1 MLNRIYIVVGLL
13 AIIVLAGAF
22 VAPRFIQWGDY
33 RARMEELATGVLG
46 TPVSIRGDIDF
57 SLLPQPR
64 LTFTNVL
71 VGSTEAPAATVDGV
85 EAEFSLMDFLRD
97 NYKVTRLVLR
107 APVVDLSIDESGF
120 LGSGVSVAGAGANVG
135 LGDTTIVDGT
145 VRLMDRRTGEN
156 FVASG
161 IDGDLRLTS
170 ISGPFQFQGSGD
182 YGEERYGLRFN
193 SSALDQAGNSR
204 ISATLRQETG
214 ETTITAD
221 GTFTPGMA
229 PKFDGT
235 LVYRRAP
242 AIAEA
247 AEDIQGDLLFESPV
261 TASTDRVVLSG
272 FTLQPDENRAGTRLT
287 GAASVQLG
295 DRRSFDA
302 VISGGVF
309 SLPPRDA
316 TEEGT
321 TMPYEIV
328 RLLGEL
334 PAPPVPPMPGRIGVD
349 LAEIN
354 LRALALREVRM
365 DASTDGA
372 AWQVEQFVAQ
382 LPGETVV
389 RADGRLLANAGR
401 PAFQGKVSV
410 NSQRLDA
417 LAALWRKPVE
427 DNPLFNM
434 PGSLQAQLILASDAL
449 GVIDGQ
455 FTLAGLAHALEIRVG
470 FGEEKRL
477 DLVAHFD
484 TLGAGGSAAVGA
496 LLPNIANDPA
506 FGLSFP
512 NGSIA
517 LSAASA
523 RVFGQDGTDLV
534 AEGQWNAE
542 AMTLSRLSAGDWG
555 GLGFDAAL
563 SLGGTL
569 AEPEIAGSGMLRV
582 DDGDAPALAAFYDI
596 METPQPWRDFLAL
609 SAPADLLF
617 DITGTNV
624 QGWQT
629 VTLEGV
635 AGAGEL
641 DLRADL
647 SGGLGGLLT
656 EPLSVSLALEGE
668 DAAGLTRQ
676 IGFGEAELFAGT
688 GSMLVSVALEG
699 SPAERLT
706 SQITAS
712 QGDESVSFSGE
723 LSAAGAGDITGTGT
737 LTVALDDAGGLAYLV
752 GASGLSLPMAEAQ
765 AELHFEGERLARL
778 TDIAGTSGEVGF
790 SGELA
795 LSRTGST
802 AAVSGQLAI
811 DTISVEGLG
820 ATMFGRAAMVSGLDV
835 WPEGPIDV
843 GADTRRTRGTVTVAA
858 PVVTAGGQPRLT
870 DARFELSWDD
880 RRLRLARFAAAIGDG
895 GTVDLDLTVCCAG
908 PLVDKTASG
917 RLSLT
922 GAPLDMV
929 ATPALAEALDGV
941 LEGGVRFEAT
951 GSSIA
956 DLMGNLAGEGNF
968 TLTDFAVRQLAPG
981 VFPAVAGLDD
991 VLTMEPD
998 ALTAIIGLS
1007 LGQGEFT
1014 SPAATGAFTVA
1025 GGVARLANFIVE
1037 GDGARM
1043 AGDLNTTLRTLGLD
1057 GSFVLTPR
1065 GFVDETGLVGED
1077 TSRIITQVTGT
1088 AIDPEVTLDLEEMVA
1103 AIQVRANELEV
1114 ERLEILRAEDAERQ
1128 RAAAEERNRLIEEQ
1142 RRRAAEEA
1150 ARLAAEEAARLA
1162 AEEEARRLEEEQ
1174 QQQQETTEPPPAL
1187 EGPLDLGLPPPQVNQ
1202 PTGAGVNRPLIFPLN

>member
-33 RARMEELATGVLG
+33 RTRMEELATGVLG
-46 TPVSIRGDIDF
+46 TPVTIRGDIEF

-97 NYKVTRLVLR
+97 NYNVTRLVLR
-107 APVVDLSIDESGF
+107 GPVVDLTIDESGF
-120 LGSGVSVAGAGANVG
+120 LGSGVSVAGAGASVG
-135 LGDTTIVDGT
+135 LGDTSIVDGT
-145 VRLMDRRTGEN
+145 LRLIDRRTGEN
-156 FVASG
+156 FVASD

-170 ISGPFQFQGSGD
+170 FSGPFQFQGSGN
-182 YGEERYGLRFN
+182 YGEDRYGLRFN
-193 SSALDQAGNSR
+193 SSELDAAGNSR
-204 ISATLRQETG
+204 VSASLRQETG
-214 ETTITAD
+214 AFTVTTE
-221 GTFTPGMA
+221 GSFTPGMA
-229 PKFDGT
+229 PKFEGT

-242 AIAEA
+242 PAAYA
-247 AEDIQGDLLFESPV
+247 AEDIHGDLLLESKV
-261 TASTDRVVLSG
+261 TASTDRIVFSG

-321 TMPYEIV
+321 ATPYEIV
-328 RLLGEL
+328 RLLAEL
-334 PAPPVPPMPGRIGVD
+334 PAPPVPPMPGRIGID

-354 LRALALREVRM
+354 LRAFALREVRM
-365 DASTDGA
+365 DASTDGSS
-372 AWQVEQFVAQ
+372 WQVEQFVAQ

-389 RADGRLLANAGR
+389 RASGQLLADGDR
-401 PAFQGKVSV
+401 PAFQGQLSV

-427 DNPLFNM
+427 ENPLFNV
-434 PGSLQAQLILASDAL
+434 PGALQAQLILASDAL
-449 GVIDGQ
+449 GIIGGQ
-455 FTLAGLAHALEIRVG
+455 FTLDGLAHALEVRVG

-484 TLGAGGSAAVGA
+484 ALSAGGSAAVGA
-496 LLPNIANDPA
+496 LLPNIASDPA

-512 NGSIA
+512 NGSLA
-517 LSAASA
+517 LSAKAA
-523 RVFGQDGTDLV
+523 RVLGQGGTDLL
-534 AEGQWNAE
+534 AEGQWNPDTV
-542 AMTLSRLSAGDWG
+542 TLSRLSAADWG

-563 SLGGTL
+563 SLAGTL
-569 AEPEIAGSGMLRV
+569 TEPDISGSGMLRV
-582 DDGDAPALAAFYDI
+582 EQGDAPALAAFFDT
-596 METPQPWRDFLAL
+596 METPQSWRDFLAL

-617 DITGTNV
+617 DISAASD

-629 VTLEGV
+629 ITFEGV

-656 EPLSVSLALEGE
+656 EPLRVSMALEGE
-668 DAAGLTRQ
+668 DAVAVTRQ
-676 IGFGEAELFAGT
+676 AGFGEAPLFAGT
-688 GSMLVSVALEG
+688 GPMLVSASLEG
-699 SPAERLT
+699 APADQLRG
-706 SQITAS
+706 QFTAS
-712 QGDESVSFSGE
+712 QGEESVSFSGD
-723 LSAAGAGDITGTGT
+723 LSARPDGEIEGTGS
-737 LTVALDDAGGLAYLV
+737 LTIALDDAGGLAYLA
-752 GASGLSLPMAEAQ
+752 GASGLSLPMANAQ
-765 AELHFEGERLARL
+765 AQIHFEGERLARL
-778 TDIAGTSGEVGF
+778 TDITGTSGEVGF
-790 SGELA
+790 AGELS

-802 AAVSGQLAI
+802 AVVAGDLAI
-811 DTISVEGLG
+811 DTVSVEGLA

-835 WPEGPIDV
+835 WPEGPIDI
-843 GADTRRTRGTVTVAA
+843 GTDARRTRGTIIVSA
-858 PVVTAGGQPRLT
+858 PVVTAGGAPRLT
-870 DARFELSWDD
+870 DAGFELSWGD
-880 RRLRLARFAAAIGDG
+880 RRLRLGRFEAAIGDDG
-895 GTVDLDLTVCCAG
+895 SLSLDLTVCCAD

-917 RLSLT
+917 RLSLN
-922 GAPLDMV
+922 GAPLDMI
-929 ATPALAEALDGV
+929 ATPAIAEALEGV
-941 LEGGVRFEAT
+941 LEGGVRFETT

-956 DLMGNLAGEGNF
+956 DLMGNMSGEGSF
-968 TLTDFAVRQLAPG
+968 TLTDFGVRQLAPG

-991 VLTMEPD
+991 VLAMEPD
-998 ALTAIIGLS
+998 ALSTIIGLA
-1007 LGQGEFT
+1007 LGQGEFAA
-1014 SPAATGAFTVA
+1014 PAATGAFTMA
-1025 GGVARLANFIVE
+1025 GGIARLANFIVE
-1037 GDGARM
+1037 GQGARI

-1065 GFVDETGLVGED
+1065 GFTDAAGLVGED
-1077 TSRIITQVTGT
+1077 TSRIITRVAGT
-1088 AIDPEVTLDLEEMVA
+1088 AQAPVVTLDLEEMVA

-1162 AEEEARRLEEEQ
+1162 AEEEARQLEEQ
-1174 QQQQETTEPPPAL
+1174 QQEPQEEVAP

-1202 PTGAGVNRPLIFPLN
+1202 PTGTGANRPLIFPSN